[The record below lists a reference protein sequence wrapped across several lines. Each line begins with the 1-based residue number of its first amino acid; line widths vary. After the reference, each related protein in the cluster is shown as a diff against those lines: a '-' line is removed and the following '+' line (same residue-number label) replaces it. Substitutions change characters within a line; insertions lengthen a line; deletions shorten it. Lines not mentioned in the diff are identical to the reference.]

1 MRFLFCPTASLK
13 KLVWLVVL
21 LMIPLTGYAQDARG
35 KLVTLKLERVTLKQ
49 FFDEIHAQTGVDF
62 FYTVQQARSV
72 EPVTVRA
79 EKEPLGQ
86 VLDRVLGNSR
96 LEYTTE
102 GNIITLRYKQNTTRQ
117 LVSSS
122 ASDEPKIEISGYV
135 IDESGEPV
143 AGAAV
148 WVMNTKIG
156 VMTAADGSYNVSV
169 PASQSDITLR
179 FTCIGMEPVEKKY
192 EGNQRINVKM
202 LASAH
207 TLEATEVVAT
217 RYVCA

>member
-21 LMIPLTGYAQDARG
+21 LMIPLTGYSQDVRD
-35 KLVTLKLERVTLKQ
+35 KVVTLQLDGVTLKQ
-49 FFDEIHAQTGVDF
+49 FFDEIRSQTGVDF
-62 FYTVQQARSV
+62 IYTAQQARQV
-72 EPVTVRA
+72 EPVTIHVTN
-79 EKEPLGQ
+79 ETLG
-86 VLDRVLGNSR
+86 RVLSR
-96 LEYTTE
+96 VLADTNLEYTTE

-169 PASQSDITLR
+169 PASQKS
-179 FTCIGMEPVEKKY
+179 
-192 EGNQRINVKM
+192 
-202 LASAH
+202 
-207 TLEATEVVAT
+207 EAK
-217 RYVCA
+217 RS